1 MRQEKLEKEMSQL
14 KENTLKEEE
23 VVRMVE
29 LKCAK
34 LRQENFP
41 CKFVFFAKLQ
51 HYNHHTIREE
61 LEGRM
66 LGLEEGKTR
75 GGGTNEDWKQVNL
88 LLLDKFEF
96 FNKLDKFELFDTLEK
111 FELSFQSVLNSPR

>member
-34 LRQENFP
+34 LRQEIFP
-41 CKFVFFAKLQ
+41 
-51 HYNHHTIREE
+51 
-61 LEGRM
+61 
-66 LGLEEGKTR
+66 
-75 GGGTNEDWKQVNL
+75 
-88 LLLDKFEF
+88 
-96 FNKLDKFELFDTLEK
+96 
-111 FELSFQSVLNSPR
+111 